1 MTTIMNKNITVESGD
16 TLGKYLV
23 KKRRWKFTLDEI
35 LDALRKYDGD
45 IYYII
50 FDARE
55 DVYQGWNDEPQKGD
69 VVEAYKLFA
78 LETAVLGKEE

>member
-1 MTTIMNKNITVESGD
+1 MSENITVECSD

-23 KKRRWKFTLDEI
+23 KKRRGKFTLDEI

-45 IYYII
+45 IYYIV

-55 DVYQGWNDEPQKGD
+55 DTYQGWDDTPQKGD

-78 LETAVLGKEE
+78 LQTALLGRD